1 MEKEDN
7 IDIIY
12 KEIINSDENNKKENK
27 INFKE
32 LLKIGFFIT
41 INIIF
46 YIILSFISIELIN
59 YLGDKYLLQVNNARL
74 IVSLLSFLGMVV
86 FIIFTNG

>member
-12 KEIINSDENNKKENK
+12 KEIINSDENNKNEDK

-32 LLKIGFFIT
+32 LLKIGFFII

-46 YIILSFISIELIN
+46 YIIKFNFIKL
-59 YLGDKYLLQVNNARL
+59 
-74 IVSLLSFLGMVV
+74 
-86 FIIFTNG
+86 

>member
-12 KEIINSDENNKKENK
+12 KEIINSDENNKNEKK

-59 YLGDKYLLQVNNARL
+59 YLGDKYLY
-74 IVSLLSFLGMVV
+74 
-86 FIIFTNG
+86 T